1 MKDADIGLGWIHQEV
16 KNDKT
21 LIDPD
26 NRDIVHHLVLS
37 ECKPTAVFDDNNL
50 PHGIYDEITES
61 IFPCF
66 SSIATIWVVDE
77 EIVEYLEIGGYPIGG
92 DFEIKYYMLQMHYD
106 NLNNSGV
113 RFYLKKELRQ
123 YEFGYLTLGVD
134 KTPFA
139 IAIPPKADRF
149 IFDSYYPAEPT
160 QLKRRKWTQES
171 VALWQEFYND
181 APCSIVTGVAG
192 NFKLINLTKI
202 LEYEDLKLEE
212 CKNRILNS
220 AIRQH

>member
-37 ECKPTAVFDDNNL
+37 ECKPTAVFDDNSL
-50 PHGIYDEITES
+50 PHGICDEITES

-66 SSIATIWVVDE
+66 SSIASIWVVDD
-77 EIVEYLEIGGYPIGG
+77 EIVEYSEIGGYPIGG
-92 DFEIKYYMLQMHYD
+92 DFEIKYYMFHMHYD
-106 NLNNSGV
+106 NLDNSGV

-160 QLKRRKWTQES
+160 QGDELATRCIYST
-171 VALWQEFYND
+171 AN
-181 APCSIVTGVAG
+181 
-192 NFKLINLTKI
+192 KI
-202 LEYEDLKLEE
+202 DITLVK
-212 CKNRILNS
+212 
-220 AIRQH
+220 